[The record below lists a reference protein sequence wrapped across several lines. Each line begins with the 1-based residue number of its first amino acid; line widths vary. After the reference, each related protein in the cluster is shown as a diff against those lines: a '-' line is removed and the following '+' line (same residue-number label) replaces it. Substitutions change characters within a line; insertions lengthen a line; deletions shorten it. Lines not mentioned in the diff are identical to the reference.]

1 MNLLFSL
8 GLILIAG
15 YLGGTIAQR
24 LKFPRIT
31 GYLIVGFLL
40 NPSVLHLVPQEA
52 IAKLEIIT
60 YVVLGVISYHIGGG
74 LRLQSMKDLGKAIGW
89 ITLFQTIF
97 PLLFSIILIAFA
109 GPMFLDIP
117 NGTFKN
123 TFFPM
128 AFILGAIACSSAP
141 AAIVA
146 IILEGKAK
154 GPLTTTTL
162 GVLALTDALAVFIFA
177 ISLGISQPLANGGSG
192 FSLYQMLVIPLLHLI
207 ESAFLG
213 MCFGV
218 GLLFAAKWVKT
229 RSLLLVFVVGTIM
242 LCVGI
247 AEHFKISYIFANM
260 VAGFIVANRAA
271 REDMFLVVEEVGDL
285 LFSFF
290 FVLNGTLFDL
300 SGMKNAGV
308 LTLLVI
314 LGRWSGKYLGARLGG
329 KIAHAPETIAKYPGL
344 VLLPKAGL
352 TLGLAFMAK
361 NAFPTFG
368 ALMFDALI
376 ASTMINMLVTPPL
389 ARYAFSKAGEG
400 KFE

>member
-1 MNLLFSL
+1 MNLLLSL
-8 GLILIAG
+8 GVMLIAG
-15 YLGGTIAQR
+15 YLGGSIAQR

-40 NPSVLHLVPQEA
+40 NPSVLHLIPQA
-52 IAKLEIIT
+52 TIAKLEIIT

-89 ITLFQTIF
+89 ITLFQTLF
-97 PLLFSIILIAFA
+97 PLLFSIILIAVA
-109 GPMFLDIP
+109 GPMFLNIP
-117 NGTFKN
+117 SGDFKN

-177 ISLGISQPLANGGSG
+177 ISLGISQPLANGGSD
-192 FSLYQMLVIPLLHLI
+192 FSLYQMLAIPLLHLI

-213 MCFGV
+213 MCFGM
-218 GLLFAAKWVKT
+218 GLLFAARWVKT
-229 RSLLLVFVVGTIM
+229 RSLLLVFVMGTII

-329 KIAHAPETIAKYPGL
+329 KIAHAPEAIEKYPGL

-368 ALMFDALI
+368 AVMFDALI

-389 ARYAFSKAGEG
+389 AKYAFSKAGEG

>member
-1 MNLLFSL
+1 MNILFFL

-24 LKFPRIT
+24 VKFPRIT

-40 NPSVLHLVPQEA
+40 NPSVLHFVPQEA

-74 LRLQSMKDLGKAIGW
+74 LRLQSMKDLEKTIGW
-89 ITLFQTIF
+89 ITLFQTLF
-97 PLLFSIILIAFA
+97 PLLFSIILITFA
-109 GPMFLDIP
+109 GPMVLNIP
-117 NGTFKN
+117 NGTWGN
-123 TFFPM
+123 TFLPM

-162 GVLALTDALAVFIFA
+162 GVLALTDAVAVFIFA
-177 ISLGISQPLANGGSG
+177 ISLGISQPLANGGGG
-192 FSLYQMLVIPLLHLI
+192 FSLHQMLAIPLLHLI

-213 MCFGV
+213 VCFGV
-218 GLLFAAKWVKT
+218 GLLYAAKWVKT
-229 RSLLLVFVVGTIM
+229 RSLLLVFVMGAIM

-260 VAGFIVANRAA
+260 VAGFIVANRAG

-300 SGMKNAGV
+300 RGMKNAGV

-329 KIAHAPETIAKYPGL
+329 KIAHAPEAIEKYPGL

-368 ALMFDALI
+368 AMMFDALI

>member
-1 MNLLFSL
+1 MNILFSL

-40 NPSVLHLVPQEA
+40 NPSVLYLIPQA
-52 IAKLEIIT
+52 TIAKLEIIT

-89 ITLFQTIF
+89 ITLFQTLF
-97 PLLFSIILIAFA
+97 PLLFSIILITFA
-109 GPMFLDIP
+109 GPMVLNIP
-117 NGTFKN
+117 NGTLGN

-177 ISLGISQPLANGGSG
+177 ISLGISQPLANGESD

-213 MCFGV
+213 MCFGM
-218 GLLFAAKWVKT
+218 GLLSAAKWVKT
-229 RSLLLVFVVGTIM
+229 RSLLLVFVMGAII

-260 VAGFIVANRAA
+260 VAGFIVANRTA

-314 LGRWSGKYLGARLGG
+314 FGRWSGKYLGSRLGG
-329 KIAHAPETIAKYPGL
+329 KIAHAPEAIEKYPGL

-389 ARYAFSKAGEG
+389 AKYAFSKAGEG
-400 KFE
+400 KID

>member
-8 GLILIAG
+8 GIMLIAG
-15 YLGGTIAQR
+15 YWGGSIAQR

-40 NPSVLHLVPQEA
+40 NPSVFNLVPQA
-52 IAKLEIIT
+52 TIAKMEIIT

-74 LRLQSMKDLGKAIGW
+74 LRLQSMSSLGKAIGW
-89 ITLFQTIF
+89 ITIFQSLL
-97 PLLFSIILIAFA
+97 PLVFSVILIVFA
-109 GPMFLDIP
+109 GPTLMDLP
-117 NGTFKN
+117 NGTFRN

-154 GPLTTTTL
+154 GPVTTTTL
-162 GVLALTDALAVFIFA
+162 AVLALTDALTVFVFS
-177 ISLGISQPLANGGSG
+177 ISMGISQPLANGGSD
-192 FSLYQMLVIPLLHLI
+192 FSLYQMLAVPLWHLI
-207 ESAFLG
+207 EAALLG
-213 MCFGV
+213 TGFGA
-218 GLLFAAKWVKT
+218 GLLYAAKRVRT
-229 RSLLLVFVVGTIM
+229 RPLLLVLVMGSIM
-242 LCVGI
+242 LCIGI
-247 AEHFKISYIFANM
+247 AEHLKISSIFANM
-260 VAGFIVANRAA
+260 VAGFIVANRGA
-271 REDMFLVVEEVGDL
+271 REDMFLVVEDVGDL
-285 LFSFF
+285 LFTVF
-290 FVLNGTLFDL
+290 FVLNGMLFDL

-329 KIAHAPETIAKYPGL
+329 KIAHAPEAVAKYPGL

-361 NAFPTFG
+361 NAFPNFG

-389 ARYAFSKAGEG
+389 ARYALSKSGEG